1 MKRHFSSC
9 YFKRLHQLKHLL
21 APFGK
26 ASYDYSVLMCKFP
39 PDPICSLTI
48 TEEAKYLSNIILY
61 KLSDIHSLLKRLS
74 DAIAVFV
81 LGQLDPI
88 FLCMVAIHA
97 RCTN

>member
-1 MKRHFSSC
+1 MKQHFSGC

-26 ASYDYSVLMCKFP
+26 ASYNYSVLKFP

-48 TEEAKYLSNIILY
+48 TEEAKYLSKIILY

-81 LGQLDPI
+81 LGQLDPS
-88 FLCMVAIHA
+88 FLCVVAIHA